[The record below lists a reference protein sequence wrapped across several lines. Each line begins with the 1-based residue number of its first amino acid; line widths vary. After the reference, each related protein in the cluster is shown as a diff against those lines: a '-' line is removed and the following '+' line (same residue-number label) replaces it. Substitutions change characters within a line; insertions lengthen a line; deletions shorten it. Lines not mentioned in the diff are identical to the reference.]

1 MKVKGRWAVGG
12 SIFAG
17 GLVALVVYTSATPT
31 SRPRTI
37 ELEERVKVSVPFQAK
52 EIRLWIPKPP
62 DDVSQSVKLINVASP
77 LPYKIASEPEFGNET
92 VFLKAGRLSQ
102 PELQVTLRYQITRR
116 PQESY
121 RDGRK
126 PSDADIKPR
135 GLLAINDEI
144 RRIAKE
150 QTKGILDPLE
160 KGRSLYKYV
169 LKRMAYDKSGNGW
182 GRGDSIYACR
192 IGKGNC
198 TDFHSLF
205 MALAMASGIPAQF
218 QMGFSLPE
226 SPGLWPAGVLGALRK
241 GLPEMKEGIV
251 SGYHCWAEFYTEKSG
266 WIPVDIS
273 EAWKNPKRADY
284 YFGHLDTN
292 RVLVSTGRD
301 IRLSPSQK
309 GPLLNFLNRP
319 YAEIDGKPF
328 YDIEFTRNFKEIP
341 GQS

>member
-1 MKVKGRWAVGG
+1 MKVKRRWL
-12 SIFAG
+12 AG
-17 GLVALVVYTSATPT
+17 GLIGGAGFAALAAYSNVASPPK
-31 SRPRTI
+31 SRAI
-37 ELEERVKVSVPFQAK
+37 ELEERVKVSVPTGAR

-62 DDVSQSVKLINVASP
+62 DGASQSVKLVGIQSS
-77 LPYKIASEPEFGNET
+77 LPHQIVSEPEFGNET
-92 VFLKAGRLSQ
+92 VFLKTGRPSK
-102 PELQVTLRYQITRR
+102 PELEVILRYQITRR

-121 RDGRK
+121 REGRK
-126 PSDADIKPR
+126 PSNVDLLPR
-135 GLLAINDEI
+135 GLLAVNEEI
-144 RRIAKE
+144 REIAKE
-150 QTKGILDPLE
+150 ETKGISDPLE
-160 KGRSLYKYV
+160 KGRALYRYV
-169 LKRMAYDKSGNGW
+169 LKRMAYDKSGEGW

-205 MALAMASGIPAQF
+205 MALAMESGIPAQF

-226 SPGLWPAGVLGALRK
+226 A
-241 GLPEMKEGIV
+241 KEGIV
-251 SGYHCWAEFYTEKSG
+251 NGYHCWAEFYTEKSG

-284 YFGHLDTN
+284 YFGHLDTS

-309 GPLLNFLNRP
+309 GPLLNFLSRP
-319 YAEIDGKPF
+319 YAEVDGKPF
-328 YDIEFTRNFKEIP
+328 YGVEFTRNFKEVP